1 MAKTLT
7 SLIYECSCPWDNVY
21 QGQDKKVLFVCSA
34 GILRSATAARIYAKK
49 WNTRACG
56 SYPFALIPLT
66 TNLFV
71 WADMVVFVNQE
82 NFNQVKDLFPWD
94 EKEHFI
100 LDIPDMYK
108 HMDPKLIEHFKV
120 QFADVE

>member
-1 MAKTLT
+1 M
-7 SLIYECSCPWDNVY
+7 
-21 QGQDKKVLFVCSA
+21 FVCSA

-56 SYPFALIPLT
+56 TYPFALIPLT